1 MEFII
6 KNCNNIDDA
15 TISITPNKLNIK
27 FGINGTGKST
37 ITRAI
42 KLGMEDP
49 EKLNQ
54 LTPFKLIGADTDLKP
69 EVILPDGVN
78 SVLIFNEEYLN
89 QFLFKEDE
97 LIANSYEIF
106 IKTPEFENYTAQI
119 ESLLVDIKQI
129 FTDNE
134 RLNQIISDFENLSK
148 SFSTT
153 QTGLSKSSPLYKG
166 LKEGNKL
173 EHVPENLKGYSK
185 LIKDKNCVSWLDW
198 QIKGEQFLEISE
210 DCPYCTSPTEDK
222 KEIIQNVSKVYD
234 KNVVKNFNIILTAL
248 ENLGAYFSEDANQT
262 LKSITEKQT
271 GLEKAEED
279 YVVEVKN
286 QIDNLLSKLKSLK
299 DISQK
304 SFTENN
310 RVNEILENLKI
321 NMDLF
326 DRFKSEKTI
335 EIIETLNSSLDIVL
349 EKVGILQGEI
359 NKQRNLVQKLIEQ
372 HKKSI
377 NSFLQNAGYRYKVEL
392 PSQGDDYK
400 LLLQHIDAN
409 SPLNGGKQHLSFG
422 EKNAFA
428 LVLFMYEALFRK
440 PDLIILDDPI
450 SSFDKNKKYAIMH
463 MLFRNESSSCLKN
476 KNVMMLTHDLDP
488 VIDTVKVLKEFSGIS
503 ESKFIYIRS
512 GVLEEKEIKKNNL
525 LTFAQ
530 ICQKAITSNIDDII
544 KLIYLRRHHE
554 IIDDLANEY
563 QVLSNL
569 LHKRSRNDLK
579 DTRKEIG
586 NDLMEMPDFGDGVNS
601 IKTSLP
607 DFDYDEILQKI
618 QDDIYLNNIF
628 ENAENNY
635 IKLNIFRLMY
645 DDQLQGLS
653 SVLRKFINES
663 YHIENELICQLD
675 PDEYELIPNFIV
687 DECRKYILEKMNR

>member
-1 MEFII
+1 MEFIL
-6 KNCNNIDDA
+6 KNCNNIDEA
-15 TISITPNKLNIK
+15 IISITPNKLNIK

-37 ITRAI
+37 VTKAI
-42 KLGMEDP
+42 ELGIKNP
-49 EKLNQ
+49 ENLNL
-54 LTPFKLIGADTDLKP
+54 LTPFKLKNVETDLKP
-69 EVILPDGVN
+69 EVVLPDN
-78 SVLIFNEEYLN
+78 IKSVLIFNEEYLN

-106 IKTPEFENYTAQI
+106 IKTPEFENSTLQI
-119 ESLLVDIKQI
+119 EQLLIQIKNV

-134 RLNQIISDFENLSK
+134 SLTGIISDFENLSK

-166 LKEGNKL
+166 LKDGNKL

-198 QIKGEQFLEISE
+198 QIKGEQYMEISE

-234 KNVVKNFNIILTAL
+234 KNVVKNFNIILEAL
-248 ENLGAYFSEDANQT
+248 KSLGDYFSESASHT
-262 LKSITEKQT
+262 LKLLTEKQT

-279 YVVEVKN
+279 YVVEVKS
-286 QIDNLLSKLKSLK
+286 QIDNLLGKLRSLK
-299 DISQK
+299 NISST
-304 SFTENN
+304 SFGENDK
-310 RVNEILENLKI
+310 VNEILEGLKI
-321 NMDLF
+321 NIELF
-326 DRFKSEKTI
+326 DRFKSEKTT
-335 EIIETLNSSLDIVL
+335 EIIETLNSSLDTVL
-349 EKVGILQGEI
+349 ERVGVLQGEL
-359 NKQRNLVQKLIEQ
+359 NKQRKIVKILIER

-377 NSFLQNAGYRYKVEL
+377 NSFLLNAGYKYIVEL
-392 PSQGDDYK
+392 GSEGNDYK
-400 LLLQHIDAN
+400 LLLQHIDSN

-428 LVLFMYEALFRK
+428 LVLFMYEVLFRK

-463 MLFRNESSSCLKN
+463 MLFRNESSACLKS

-503 ESKFIYIRS
+503 ESKFIYIKS
-512 GVLEEKEIKKNNL
+512 GMLKEKDIKKENL

-530 ICQKAITSNIDDII
+530 ICKKAILSNIDDII

-554 IIDDLANEY
+554 IIDDLGNEY

-569 LHKRSRNDLK
+569 LHKRNKYELK

-586 NDLMEMPDFGDGVNS
+586 DDLMDTVDFDDGCTRIMNDLVN
-601 IKTSLP
+601 
-607 DFDYDEILQKI
+607 FNYENMLQNI
-618 QDDIYLNNIF
+618 CDDIYLNNIF
-628 ENAENNY
+628 ENAVNNY
-635 IKLNIFRLMY
+635 IKLNIFRLLY
-645 DDQLQGLS
+645 DDQLQELS

-675 PDEYELIPNFIV
+675 PNEYELIPDFIV
-687 DECRKYILEKMNR
+687 DECKKYILEKMN